1 MADARLLEELEKFA
15 TRPGILI
22 MGDFNAPHIDWS
34 SIHANSSE
42 QTFDRGFLNT
52 ALKLFLTQHVMLP
65 TRVREDQQ
73 ANCLDLVLTKSQ
85 GSIDEVSCL
94 PHLDTPVIE
103 TVQFTEGVVLTEL
116 LRLKESKSPGPGEI
130 PAKILKE
137 LADELS
143 KPLSMLFH
151 TSFETGY
158 LPPDWKSAW
167 ITPLYKG
174 GSRVSVNIY
183 RSVSLTSICF
193 ARIRASMGARK
204 RSGASAQENGDSAG
218 GVKME
223 KTIGLVQGITILIG
237 SIIGSG
243 IFVSP
248 TGILVSVK
256 SVGASLVLWVACG
269 TMIHRSGG
277 DYAYILEAFG
287 PFFGFLRLWVEVV
300 VVRPAIL
307 AVIAKTF
314 AKYMIQPI
322 FPDCDQPEMAVTLL
336 AAACLLLITFINCY
350 SARLATRVQDLFTYG
365 KLIAIAMIIGT
376 GFAQMGLGRVD
387 AFKDAFEG
395 SDWSL
400 GSIATGFYSGL
411 FAYTGWNFLNCM
423 IEEMKNPKRDLP
435 ISIVFSC
442 LLVTAAYTFCNVAY
456 FTTVDV
462 HEILTT
468 PAVAV
473 TFAQRLYGPAWWIM
487 SIFVAL
493 STFGGINGSMMSTS
507 RMFFVAG
514 EENQMPRMLAFLH
527 VHKLTPMPAVMF
539 TSFFALIYLSVKDL
553 YVLMNYLG
561 FVQWL
566 AIGLSVLI
574 VIVFR
579 VTRPDAIRP
588 VRAPIIFPIIYV
600 SCSAFLLIFSFIGAP
615 VESLCGC
622 AIIATAIPV
631 YLIGV
636 VWSPKPKWIQNKLD
650 AITVGSQ
657 KILQLAPQS

>member
-1 MADARLLEELEKFA
+1 
-15 TRPGILI
+15 
-22 MGDFNAPHIDWS
+22 
-34 SIHANSSE
+34 
-42 QTFDRGFLNT
+42 
-52 ALKLFLTQHVMLP
+52 
-65 TRVREDQQ
+65 
-73 ANCLDLVLTKSQ
+73 
-85 GSIDEVSCL
+85 
-94 PHLDTPVIE
+94 
-103 TVQFTEGVVLTEL
+103 
-116 LRLKESKSPGPGEI
+116 
-130 PAKILKE
+130 
-137 LADELS
+137 
-143 KPLSMLFH
+143 
-151 TSFETGY
+151 
-158 LPPDWKSAW
+158 
-167 ITPLYKG
+167 
-174 GSRVSVNIY
+174 
-183 RSVSLTSICF
+183 
-193 ARIRASMGARK
+193 MGARK
-204 RSGASAQENGDSAG
+204 RSNASAKEDENSAG

-248 TGILVSVK
+248 TGILASVK
-256 SVGASLVLWVACG
+256 SVGASLVLWVACGLFSLLGAYCYAELG

-287 PFFGFLRLWVEVV
+287 PFCGFLRLWVEVV

-322 FPDCDQPEMAVTLL
+322 FPDCDQPEIVVTLL

-376 GFAQMGLGRVD
+376 GFAQMGLGRVE

-400 GSIATGFYSGL
+400 GSLATGFYSGL

-473 TFAQRLYGPAWWIM
+473 TFAQRLYGPGWWIM

-514 EENQMPRMLAFLH
+514 EENQMPRILAFLH

-574 VIVFR
+574 VLVFR

-615 VESLCGC
+615 TESLCGC
-622 AIIATAIPV
+622 AIILTAIPV
-631 YLIGV
+631 YLVGV
-636 VWSPKPKWIQNKLD
+636 VWSPKPKCIQDKLG
-650 AITVGSQ
+650 TSP
-657 KILQLAPQS
+657 ILFLSPRALLDFSRIR